1 MKRDFELVREVLLAV
16 EASDNTQGLIDLTL
30 PGHDDKAV
38 SYHVKLLAEAG
49 LIEANDLSTMHGFEW
64 KPRSLTWA
72 GHEFLDAARND
83 TVWNK
88 AMTKLKGQ
96 AATVPFEVLK
106 AVVLQTCRD
115 YWGLS

>member
-1 MKRDFELVREVLLAV
+1 MKRDMDLIREVLLAI
-16 EASDNTQGLIDLTL
+16 ETSPKTQGLIELDL
-30 PGHDDKAV
+30 PGHDDELV
-38 SYHVKLLAEAG
+38 SYQVKLLAEAG
-49 LIEANDLSTMHGFEW
+49 LIEATNLSHSRGFSW

-96 AATVPFEVLK
+96 AASVPFEVLK
-106 AVVLQTCRD
+106 AVVMQTCKETFRV
-115 YWGLS
+115 G